1 MGESGGRG
9 RSVLIFGIRRRLVA
23 GGELYITAV
32 LSKVPFDKELGSVGS
47 DVVDRGK
54 PNLAGN

>member
-1 MGESGGRG
+1 
-9 RSVLIFGIRRRLVA
+9 VLIFGIRRRLVA